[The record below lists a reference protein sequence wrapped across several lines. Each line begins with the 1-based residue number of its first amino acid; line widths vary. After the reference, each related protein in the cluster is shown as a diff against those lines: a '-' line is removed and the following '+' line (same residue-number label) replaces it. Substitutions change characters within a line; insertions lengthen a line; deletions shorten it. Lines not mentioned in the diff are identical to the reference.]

1 MSSITIPDEVS
12 RITSTLENGGSQAY
26 LVGGCTRDLILG
38 RKPKDWDITTDA
50 DPEKI
55 EKLFPHTFY
64 TNTYGTVTVV
74 NDDAK
79 DETLKNIEITPF
91 RKEGVY
97 SDKRHPDGVVFTKS
111 LEEDLSRRD
120 FTINAIAYSVSK
132 GQFIDPYKG
141 QDDIKDKVIRTVG
154 DPVERFSED
163 ALRMMRAIRLAA
175 ELGFTLNTDTMKA
188 LKETAQLLNE
198 IAMERVR
205 DEFSKIIMTEKPMP
219 AIEVARETGII
230 NYILPEL
237 LEGVG
242 IQQNQAHSYEVWEH
256 NLRSLQHAANR
267 GWSFHVKLSALL
279 HDIGKPRAR
288 LWEEKKKDWTFH
300 GHDVIGAKMTKNIL
314 ERLKF
319 SRETTDVV
327 TKLVRYHLF
336 FSDTEKITLSA
347 VRRVIRKV
355 GPENIW
361 ELMKLRSCDRIGTG
375 RPKETPYRL
384 RKYESM
390 IEEALR
396 DPISVSMLALGG
408 SDIMRFT
415 GTEPGPKI
423 GYILHALLEDVLDD
437 PKRNTEEYLG
447 SRAKELAALSEDE
460 LKKLGQRGKE
470 RKGELEEAEIQEIRK
485 RHWVQ

>member
-1 MSSITIPDEVS
+1 MRPITIPDEVS
-12 RITSTLENGGSQAY
+12 RITSTLENAGFKAY
-26 LVGGCTRDLILG
+26 LVGGCTRDLILD
-38 RKPKDWDITTDA
+38 RKPKDWDITTEA

-55 EKLFPHTFY
+55 MELFPHTFY

-74 NDDAK
+74 NDDVEN
-79 DETLKNIEITPF
+79 ETLKNIEVTPF
-91 RKEGVY
+91 RKEGIY
-97 SDKRHPDGVVFTKS
+97 SDKRHPDEVIFTKN

-141 QDDIKDKVIRTVG
+141 QDDIKDKMVRAVG
-154 DPVERFSED
+154 NPVERFSED

-175 ELGFTLNTDTMKA
+175 ELGFTLNTDTKRA
-188 LKETAQLLNE
+188 LKEKAQLIRE
-198 IAMERVR
+198 IAAERVR
-205 DEFSKIIMTEKPMP
+205 DELSKTLMAEKPIL
-219 AIEVARETGII
+219 AVEVARETGII

-237 LEGVG
+237 LEGIG

-267 GWSFHVKLSALL
+267 GWPFHVRLSALL

-288 LWEEKKKDWTFH
+288 LWDEKKKDWTFH
-300 GHDVIGAKMTKNIL
+300 GHDVIGAKMTKHIV

-319 SRETTDVV
+319 SRETADVV

-361 ELMKLRSCDRIGTG
+361 ELMKLRACDRIGTG

-408 SDIMRFT
+408 ADVMHIT
-415 GTEPGPKI
+415 QLEPGQKI
-423 GYILHALLEDVLDD
+423 GHILHALLEDVLDD
-437 PKRNTEEYLG
+437 PKRNTREYLE
-447 SRAKELAALSEDE
+447 SRVKELATLSENE
-460 LKKLGQRGKE
+460 LTQLGQRGKE
-470 RKGELEEAEIQEIRK
+470 KKGELEGAEIQEIRK

>member
-1 MSSITIPDEVS
+1 MRSITVPDEVS
-12 RITSTLENGGSQAY
+12 RITSTLEKNGFQAY

-38 RKPKDWDITTDA
+38 RKPKDWDIATDA
-50 DPEKI
+50 DPKKI
-55 EKLFPHTFY
+55 EELFSHTFY
-64 TNTYGTVTVV
+64 TNIYGTVTVV
-74 NDDAK
+74 NDDVQDK
-79 DETLKNIEITPF
+79 TLKNVEVTPF

-97 SDKRHPDGVVFTKS
+97 SNKRHPDEVVFTKS

-120 FTINAIAYSVSK
+120 FSINAIAYSISK

-141 QDDIKDKVIRTVG
+141 QNDIKDKMIRAVG
-154 DPVERFSED
+154 NPVERFSED
-163 ALRMMRAIRLAA
+163 ALRIMRAIRLAA
-175 ELGFTLNTDTMKA
+175 ELGFTLNISTKEA
-188 LKETAQLLNE
+188 LKEMAQLLNE

-205 DEFSKIIMTEKPMP
+205 DELSKILMAEKPVS
-219 AIEVARETGII
+219 AIEVARETGIL

-267 GWSFHVKLSALL
+267 GWSFHVRLSALL
-279 HDIGKPRAR
+279 HDVGKPRTR

-300 GHDVIGAKMTKNIL
+300 GHDVIGAKMTKNIV

-319 SRETTDVV
+319 SREIADVV

-361 ELMKLRSCDRIGTG
+361 ELMKLRACDRIG
-375 RPKETPYRL
+375 
-384 RKYESM
+384 
-390 IEEALR
+390 
-396 DPISVSMLALGG
+396 
-408 SDIMRFT
+408 
-415 GTEPGPKI
+415 
-423 GYILHALLEDVLDD
+423 
-437 PKRNTEEYLG
+437 
-447 SRAKELAALSEDE
+447 
-460 LKKLGQRGKE
+460 
-470 RKGELEEAEIQEIRK
+470 
-485 RHWVQ
+485 